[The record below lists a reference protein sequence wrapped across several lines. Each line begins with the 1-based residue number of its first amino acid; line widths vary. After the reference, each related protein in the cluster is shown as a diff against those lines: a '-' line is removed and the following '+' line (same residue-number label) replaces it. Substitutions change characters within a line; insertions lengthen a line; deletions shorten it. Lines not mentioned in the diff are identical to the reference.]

1 MVPVGHQALSA
12 AVLHAVQCLSMGA
25 RCQEVRMQL
34 ALGKQPP
41 ISLWA
46 ACSPVHRC
54 CASSKKKHGRFTRL
68 CLMCPPPDIPAQA
81 STVCKAR
88 QQVVTARQG
97 SPGSPVGQ
105 RLRKG
110 LQAVGYVIAEVVP
123 HRGALAVAH
132 HLKNPGEAW
141 RAHCTNCSYRA
152 DWTCCQQKGT
162 PEGCSAA
169 AFTCVEQLHWAGAY
183 IGRGTAS
190 FCALLSVVMR
200 SAKSMMHA
208 DNACACR

>member
-1 MVPVGHQALSA
+1 MVPLGHQALSA

-25 RCQEVRMQL
+25 PCQQVRMQF
-34 ALGKQPP
+34 AQPP
-41 ISLWA
+41 TSHWA
-46 ACSPVHRC
+46 ACNSEHRC
-54 CASSKKKHGRFTRL
+54 CASSTKKHGRFTRL
-68 CLMCPPPDIPAQA
+68 CLMCPPPDIPAQG

-141 RAHCTNCSYRA
+141 RAHWTNCSHRA
-152 DWTCCQQKGT
+152 DCTCCRQKGT

-169 AFTCVEQLHWAGAY
+169 ASTCVKKLHRAGACV
-183 IGRGTAS
+183 GSSTAS
-190 FCALLSVVMR
+190 CALLSVAMNRQR

-208 DNACACR
+208 GSACVCQ